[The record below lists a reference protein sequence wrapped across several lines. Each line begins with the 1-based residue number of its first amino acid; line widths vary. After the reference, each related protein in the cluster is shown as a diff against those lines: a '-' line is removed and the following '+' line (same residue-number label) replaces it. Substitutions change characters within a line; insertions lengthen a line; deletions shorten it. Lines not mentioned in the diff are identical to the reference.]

1 MRAMRAMLSKTETV
15 LLAACAALLA
25 LAVFGPPWAGPS
37 QPHGFAD
44 GRTLFGLPF
53 ALDVLSNL
61 PFLLAGLAGFVLL
74 WRTPPG
80 CIGNMQRAMAELFFA
95 GLVLVAFASG
105 WYHLHPD
112 DAGLAIDRYAMAIAF
127 AGLLGLAAA
136 GRVSERAGTLLGLA
150 LLVLGPLAVRAWAA
164 GGNLLPWAVLQ
175 FGGMLLLLALAAIRP
190 QPGALPVRW
199 FAVLAAYGVAKLAEG
214 SDHAIFA
221 ATGEWLSG
229 HTIKHIVAAMAAI
242 PVLIA
247 IRRAGESGQNVLGI
261 SFAKELGV
269 RITRRA

>member
-1 MRAMRAMLSKTETV
+1 MRAMLSKTEIL
-15 LLAACAALLA
+15 LLAACAGLLA
-25 LAVFGPPWAGPS
+25 CALFGPPVAGPV

-53 ALDVLSNL
+53 AMDVLSNL
-61 PFLLAGLAGFVLL
+61 PFALAGLAGLALL
-74 WRTPPG
+74 WRAPRG
-80 CIGNMQRAMAELFFA
+80 AISNMQRAMAELFFA
-95 GLVLVAFASG
+95 GLILTALASG
-105 WYHLHPD
+105 WYHLRPD
-112 DAGLAIDRYAMAIAF
+112 DAGLAVDRYAMGIAF

-150 LLVLGPLAVRAWAA
+150 LLVLAPLAVRAWAA
-164 GGNLLPWAVLQ
+164 SGNLLPWAVVQ
-175 FGGMLLLLALAAIRP
+175 FGGMLGLVVLAALRP

-199 FAVLAAYGVAKLAEG
+199 FAVLGAYGLAKLAEAN
-214 SDHAIFA
+214 DHAIFA

-229 HTIKHIVAAMAAI
+229 HTIKHIVAAAAAI

-247 IRRAGESGQNVLGI
+247 IRQAGESGQNVLGI

>member
-1 MRAMRAMLSKTETV
+1 MRAMLSKTETL
-15 LLAACAALLA
+15 LLAACAALVAIA
-25 LAVFGPPWAGPS
+25 LFGPALPGPA

-44 GRTLFGLPF
+44 ARTLLGMPF

-61 PFLLAGLAGFVLL
+61 PFALAGLAGLAML
-74 WRTPPG
+74 WQAPRGVTS
-80 CIGNMQRAMAELFFA
+80 NMQRAMAELFFA
-95 GLVLVAFASG
+95 GLILVAFASG

-136 GRVSERAGTLLGLA
+136 GRVSDRAGTVLGLA
-150 LLVLGPLAVRAWAA
+150 LLLLGPLAVRAWAA
-164 GGNLLPWAVLQ
+164 TGNLLPWVLVQ
-175 FGGMLLLLALAAIRP
+175 FGGMLLLVALAWLRP

-199 FAVLAAYGVAKLAEG
+199 FAVLGAYGLAKLAEVN
-214 SDHAIFA
+214 DHAIFA

-229 HTIKHIVAAMAAI
+229 HTIKHIVAAMAAV
-242 PVLIA
+242 PVLMA
-247 IRRAGESGQNVLGI
+247 IRQARESGQNVLGI

-269 RITRRA
+269 RVTRRA